1 MNKQLDI
8 FSTDNFVRNAYGMN
22 NIPPVQSCYH
32 FSPIGTKKGQWYIPN
47 LEQLHG
53 LYENKEVINQ
63 TRKNLGYDELADCY
77 FYSCNE
83 TSNKYIS
90 IEALKSALSD
100 INDDIDNIEMEEI
113 GQALLNIKR
122 LVNANS

>member
-8 FSTDNFVRNAYGMN
+8 FSTDNFVRNAYTIN
-22 NIPPVQSCYH
+22 SIPPVQSCYH

-47 LEQLHG
+47 LEQLHE
-53 LYENKEVINQ
+53 LYNNIEVINQ

-90 IEALKSALSD
+90 IVYL
-100 INDDIDNIEMEEI
+100 DNNREDRHQPKNQQEDLYTIAFI
-113 GQALLNIKR
+113 NIK
-122 LVNANS
+122 